1 LSANAKNTVD
11 AEKYYKRVIEINP
24 QYTNAYINLAA
35 MKLENEKVIIDEM
48 NKEPYK

>member
-11 AEKYYKRVIEINP
+11 AEKYYKRVIINP

-35 MKLENEKVIIDEM
+35 MKLENEKLSLM
-48 NKEPYK
+48 R

>member
-1 LSANAKNTVD
+1 LSANAKTVD

-35 MKLENEKVIIDEM
+35 MKLENEKLSLM
-48 NKEPYK
+48 R